1 MQNTIDFYARLGFR
15 LTEYAEEDGPNG
27 RIAAAWLHRKGNVH
41 DLAITNGKGPRLHH
55 FCYWVPTAMNVLHL
69 CDVMASSGYLKNLE
83 RGPGRH
89 GISNAFFLY
98 VRDPDGHRLEL
109 YTSDY
114 FTGDHDHE
122 PLRWSLNDPRRQTLW
137 GAPAPRS
144 WFEEGSPFPA
154 QKVRDLLSSP
164 KSRSRIS
171 SANHLEGDDKSS
183 EIHRNRIPL
192 RVMIA
197 AMNTTSLRTQAHRR
211 RLARRPFKQLGPQF
225 EKASGHTLS
234 IHFNSTP
241 NIISRINAGTP
252 FDAVVVPVD
261 VFKDAAAK
269 RHLARTRRERRARR
283 LWRHRAAPATP
294 RPDLS
299 TPDAFKKALLAA
311 SSIASVPASA
321 AGAYMRKVYEA
332 LRASPRR

>member
-1 MQNTIDFYARLGFR
+1 MDKRPHLLRRYELYKGCHPQRIDHFNVFAAEVQDTMDFYARLGFR

-114 FTGDHDHE
+114 FTMDHDHE

-154 QKVRDLLSSP
+154 VEVREP
-164 KSRSRIS
+164 
-171 SANHLEGDDKSS
+171 AFVA
-183 EIHRNRIPL
+183 
-192 RVMIA
+192 RVTVA
-197 AMNTTSLRTQAHRR
+197 
-211 RLARRPFKQLGPQF
+211 
-225 EKASGHTLS
+225 
-234 IHFNSTP
+234 
-241 NIISRINAGTP
+241 
-252 FDAVVVPVD
+252 D
-261 VFKDAAAK
+261 
-269 RHLARTRRERRARR
+269 
-283 LWRHRAAPATP
+283 
-294 RPDLS
+294 
-299 TPDAFKKALLAA
+299 
-311 SSIASVPASA
+311 
-321 AGAYMRKVYEA
+321 
-332 LRASPRR
+332 